1 MRKEKNQKKF
11 RLLTILLVPIIT
23 VIALSSLLIA
33 YVNVEKNKKLA
44 IQSMEQQLSL
54 SAEVMSEKVV
64 MLKASTTR
72 EEFNRELR
80 YAVQLN
86 QRMFKEQ
93 NLIPIQF
100 QITKDK
106 EIRGL
111 ADTKLNEKIPF
122 TKDEI
127 DQILKQKTG
136 IVHLHGYTMA
146 LSPLIELDNATF
158 VIAIKDQDYIKPI
171 THQQRMMFGF
181 TITMI
186 LVASFIGFMTIRSIV
201 KPITLLKRAFDQVA
215 GGDLDTPIHIHSVS
229 REITTLSN
237 GFHQMV
243 SNLRFLIQQVDHTT
257 LQIESSSNKLRDSSN
272 HSKATSDI
280 VTKAMKEV
288 VNAME
293 RQSQYSL
300 KSTEAIHETSHRV
313 KQVASAI
320 KKVDNVATIANDKS
334 KVGLQFINQTVKK
347 LEEVQATFLETTE
360 KIYTLDHK
368 TKHIDQFV
376 KVIQTIASQTHLLS
390 LNASIEAARAGD
402 EGKGFAVVAQEV
414 KNLAEQS
421 KQASEEIKQLTEI
434 IRNDTENV
442 TSAITNNSSILKEGI
457 DMMHSTKQSFDDLI
471 SVVEQAS
478 SESKSMS
485 SAAEIME
492 QKMSEMVESMSNI
505 ASIAQ
510 QISSSMQEVASI
522 TDEQDATINEVAD
535 EAKSLYVLA
544 KDLNASL
551 DSFKTT

>member
-11 RLLTILLVPIIT
+11 RMLTILLVPIIT

-106 EIRGL
+106 EIKGL
-111 ADTKLNEKIPF
+111 ADTNLKEKIPL
-122 TKDEI
+122 TKNEI
-127 DQILKQKTG
+127 NQILKQKTG

-158 VIAIKDQDYIKPI
+158 VIAVKDQDYIKPI
-171 THQQRMMFGF
+171 THQQRMMLGF

-186 LVASFIGFMTIRSIV
+186 LVASFIGFMTIV

-243 SNLRFLIQQVDHTT
+243 SHLRFLIQQVDHTT

-288 VNAME
+288 VNATE

-320 KKVDNVATIANDKS
+320 KKVDNVAMIANEKS

-347 LEEVQATFLETTE
+347 LEEVQATFLETAE

-376 KVIQTIASQTHLLS
+376 KVIQTIASQTNLLS
-390 LNASIEAARAGD
+390 LNASTEAARAGD

-551 DSFKTT
+551 DSFKNT